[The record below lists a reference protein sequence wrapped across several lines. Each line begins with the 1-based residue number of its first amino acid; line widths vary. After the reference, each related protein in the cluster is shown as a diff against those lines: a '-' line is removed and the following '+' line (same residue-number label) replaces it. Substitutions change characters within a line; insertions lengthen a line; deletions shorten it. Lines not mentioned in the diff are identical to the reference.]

1 VFCSSTREISRP
13 SAHVITLCA
22 THQRNPLFNWRSTPY
37 STRRNSPAPHPNSL
51 NSEIFMS
58 NRNFNRLIVTGI
70 VTALS
75 FSAVHS
81 AQAAGTKYVAPRTTY
96 GTPDLQG
103 TWTNASVTSLERDDA
118 YKGKATMTLA
128 EAAEFEKNTAFAK
141 LSEEDAKPVDKSTQ
155 ATKALD
161 PGGYNAFWL
170 DPGTKLAVVNGEAR
184 TSFIVEP
191 ANGKIPYTP
200 AGLKAFTTARA
211 SMSFDGP
218 ESRALGERCLVGFG
232 SSSGPPMLPDV
243 YNNNYQIVQT
253 PNAIM
258 IQVEMVHDARIIRMN
273 GKHLPSNIQPWL
285 GDSIGHWEGDTLV
298 VETTNLNPGQKAHY
312 GIKQR
317 FYLPP
322 TGKVTERFTRIAK
335 DQILYQFTVE
345 DKDAYTQAWK
355 AEVPMRATKDQI
367 FEYACHE
374 GNYALPGI
382 LAGAREGEKRAAAEK
397 SAK

>member
-1 VFCSSTREISRP
+1 
-13 SAHVITLCA
+13 
-22 THQRNPLFNWRSTPY
+22 
-37 STRRNSPAPHPNSL
+37 
-51 NSEIFMS
+51 MS
-58 NRNFNRLIVTGI
+58 NRNANPLIFSI
-70 VTALS
+70 TASITTTL
-75 FSAVHS
+75 ALALVGPAH
-81 AQAAGTKYVAPRTTY
+81 AAGAKYVAPRTAY
-96 GTPDLQG
+96 GVPDLQG

-118 YKGKATMTLA
+118 YKGKASMTLA
-128 EAAEFEKNTAFAK
+128 EAAAFEKTTAFAK
-141 LSEEDAKPVDKSTQ
+141 LSEEDAKPVDKNTQ

-184 TSFIVEP
+184 TSFIIEP

-200 AGLKAFTTARA
+200 AGLKAFGAARA

-218 ESRALGERCLVGFG
+218 ESRALGERCLLGFG

-253 PNAIM
+253 PDAIM
-258 IQVEMVHDARIIRMN
+258 IEVEMVHDARIIHIN
-273 GKHLPSNIQPWL
+273 GKHLPKNIQPWL

-322 TGKVTERFTRIAK
+322 TGKVTERFTRVAK

-345 DKDAYTQAWK
+345 DSEAYTQPWK
-355 AEVPMRATKDQI
+355 AEVPMFATQDHI
-367 FEYACHE
+367 YEYACHE

-382 LAGAREGEKRAAAEK
+382 LAGAREGEKREAAAK

>member
-1 VFCSSTREISRP
+1 MNYRQLT
-13 SAHVITLCA
+13 ITGHTA
-22 THQRNPLFNWRSTPY
+22 TIAVAIAAL
-37 STRRNSPAPHPNSL
+37 L
-51 NSEIFMS
+51 S
-58 NRNFNRLIVTGI
+58 N
-70 VTALS
+70 A
-75 FSAVHS
+75 
-81 AQAAGTKYVAPRTTY
+81 AQAADIKYAAPRTAF
-96 GTPDLQG
+96 GVPDLQG

-118 YKGKATMTLA
+118 FKGKASMTLA
-128 EAAEFEKNTAFAK
+128 EAADFEKNTAFAK
-141 LSEEDAKPVDKSTQ
+141 MSEEDAKPVDP
-155 ATKALD
+155 KAKVTAAGD

-184 TSFIVEP
+184 TSFITEP
-191 ANGKIPYTP
+191 ATGKIPYTP
-200 AGLKAFTTARA
+200 AGLKAFGAARA
-211 SMSFDGP
+211 SMNFDGP

-253 PNAIM
+253 PDAIM
-258 IQVEMVHDARIIRMN
+258 IQVEMVHDARVIRMN
-273 GKHLPSNIQPWL
+273 GKHLPKNITPWL

-322 TGKVTERFTRIAK
+322 TGKVTERFTRVAK

-345 DKDAYTQAWK
+345 DSEAYTQPWK
-355 AEVPMRATKDQI
+355 AEVPMRATQDHI
-367 FEYACHE
+367 YEYACHE

-397 SAK
+397 AKN